1 MRLTAARPRPRLEP
15 RRVRHDESRNDVQR
29 AKTVTDAT
37 FQSEVLH
44 HEIPILVDFWA
55 EWCGPCRAVSPILDK
70 IAEENT
76 GKLSIVKMNVD
87 ENPETAEKYG
97 IVSIPSMLVF
107 DGGEVVKR
115 ITGAKPRPVL
125 DADLTEFLA

>member
-1 MRLTAARPRPRLEP
+1 MPSIKA
-15 RRVRHDESRNDVQR
+15 
-29 AKTVTDAT
+29 VTDAT
-37 FQSEVLH
+37 FQSEVLD

-55 EWCGPCRAVSPILDK
+55 QWCGPCRAVSPILDK

-87 ENPETAEKYG
+87 ENPEAVAKYG

-107 DGGEVVKR
+107 EGGEVVKR
-115 ITGAKPRPVL
+115 ITGAKPKPML
-125 DADLTEFLA
+125 EADLTEFLA

>member
-1 MRLTAARPRPRLEP
+1 VT
-15 RRVRHDESRNDVQR
+15 R
-29 AKTVTDAT
+29 AEYDTTKAGTMSSTKAVTDAT

-87 ENPETAEKYG
+87 ENPETVEKYG

-107 DGGEVVKR
+107 DGGQVVKR
-115 ITGAKPRPVL
+115 ITGAKPKPVL
-125 DADLTEFLA
+125 NADLKEFLA

>member
-1 MRLTAARPRPRLEP
+1 L
-15 RRVRHDESRNDVQR
+15 SRAEFAMTKAGTMAS

-115 ITGAKPRPVL
+115 ITGAKPKPVL

>member
-1 MRLTAARPRPRLEP
+1 MSST
-15 RRVRHDESRNDVQR
+15 
-29 AKTVTDAT
+29 KTVTDAT
-37 FQSEVLH
+37 FRSEVLE
-44 HEIPILVDFWA
+44 HEKPILVDFWA
-55 EWCGPCRAVSPILDK
+55 QWCGPCRAVSPILDK

-115 ITGAKPRPVL
+115 ITGAKPKPAL